1 MPFNIPSRA
10 DLQQQI
16 LTDINARVAGAD
28 TSLRRSTLRVLA
40 YVWAGALWLVYRF
53 IAWCAKQLFIDSAEA
68 PYLDRRL
75 APYNIVREGAT
86 LAAGNVI
93 FSGTAGIPIP
103 AATVVQTTDASVQY
117 ATQAAVTIA
126 GGATTATVA
135 IVALTPGS
143 AGNAAAGAPL
153 NLAVAI
159 AGIQPTGNVDS
170 NGLTGGADTETDA
183 ALRIRGQQRIQQPPQ
198 GGAGTDYIAWAKQV
212 PGVTRVWVFPLNRG
226 VGTVDILF
234 AMDGRTNN
242 IPLTADIAA
251 VNAAIAASRPVTADA
266 QAFAPTA
273 DALTITIA
281 NLVPNTTAMTTA
293 ITASLTA
300 LARTVPA
307 GAATI
312 GDGVS
317 AANPGGTLPLEAIYA
332 AISAAGPT
340 SFDLA
345 APAADITFAQGHLP
359 GAWTVTIT

>member
-1 MPFNIPSRA
+1 MPFNIPARA

-28 TSLRRSTLRVLA
+28 TSLRRSTLRILA
-40 YVWAGALWLVYRF
+40 YMWAGALWLVYRF

-75 APYNIVREGAT
+75 APYNIIREGAT

-93 FSGTAGIPIP
+93 FTGTPGIPIP
-103 AATVVQTTDASVQY
+103 SGTVVQTSDGSVQY
-117 ATQAAVTIA
+117 ATQSAVTIA
-126 GGATTATVA
+126 TGATTVTVA
-135 IVALTPGS
+135 IEALTAGS
-143 AGNAAAGAPL
+143 AGNAVAGAPL
-153 NLAVAI
+153 ALAVAI
-159 AGIQPTGNVDS
+159 AGIQPTANVDPS
-170 NGLTGGADTETDA
+170 GLTGGTDTETDA

-198 GGAGTDYIAWAKQV
+198 GGAGTDYMAWAKQV
-212 PGVTRVWVFPLNRG
+212 AGVTRVWVYPLNRG

-234 AMDGRTNN
+234 VMDGRTNN
-242 IPLTADIAA
+242 IPLTADITA

-273 DALTITIA
+273 DTLTITIA
-281 NLVPNTTAMTTA
+281 NLLPNTAAMTAA

-300 LARTVPA
+300 LAATVPA

-317 AANPGGTLPLEAIYA
+317 ASAPGGTLPLDAIYA

-340 SFDLA
+340 SFDLV
-345 APAADITFAQGHLP
+345 APAADVTFAQGHLP
-359 GAWTVTIT
+359 GAWTVNIT